1 MDFDIKYE
9 DGYLLCTL
17 SSVAETEKF
26 SELFDA
32 MLMHEKWIPC
42 SYWIYD
48 HSRLDVSD
56 LTSGEVRQITKI
68 CIKRR

>member
-1 MDFDIKYE
+1 
-9 DGYLLCTL
+9 
-17 SSVAETEKF
+17 
-26 SELFDA
+26 

-56 LTSGEVRQITKI
+56 LTSGEVRQITKK